1 MAITLTSNYKE
12 IYDTIVTDQI
22 DEWVE
27 DGTYELR
34 DMLDYLDTYGQD
46 KFSHFEEYMTE
57 LEDIYADDAREALDE
72 YLDDVG
78 GPECVQGA
86 SDAYCG
92 QWDDPADFAKE
103 EAENFCYDI
112 PSWVDIDWEST
123 WENLSWDYM
132 ITDSGH
138 IFRNI

>member
-46 KFSHFEEYMTE
+46 KFSYFEEYMTE
-57 LEDIYADDAREALDE
+57 LDDIYADDAREALDE

-86 SDAYCG
+86 AEAYCG
-92 QWDDPADFAKE
+92 QWTTLQTSQKKKQSHAAMIFHTG
-103 EAENFCYDI
+103 
-112 PSWVDIDWEST
+112 ST
-123 WENLSWDYM
+123 LIGNLHGKISHG
-132 ITDSGH
+132 I
-138 IFRNI
+138 I